1 MTAQFRGS
9 TIGDIVASDFRTAAV
24 FEHFGIDFCCGGRR
38 SLAEACRAASADE
51 GAVVQA
57 LTALPAPV
65 PGVDDVAEWP
75 LDRLVDHIVD
85 THHAYIRSAV
95 PTIAAYLTKLDTV
108 HGARHPELRQIED
121 VFGRLSHELGLH
133 MMKEEQ
139 ILFPYVCDLAELPVA
154 RRDAVVSPFGSVA
167 NPIRMMEHEHDEAG
181 EALRQIR
188 ALTSDYMAPAD
199 GCTTYQVCM
208 QELKRFELDLHRHI
222 HLENNVLFP
231 RAVALESGVTV
242 P

>member
-1 MTAQFRGS
+1 MTGQFRGS
-9 TIGDIVASDFRTAAV
+9 TVGDIVAFDFRTASV
-24 FEHFGIDFCCGGRR
+24 FEQFGIDFCCGGRR
-38 SLAEACRAASADE
+38 SLADACRIASADE
-51 GAVVQA
+51 EAVIRA
-57 LTALPAPV
+57 LGELAPDV
-65 PGVDDVAEWP
+65 PGADNVTEWP
-75 LDRLVDHIVD
+75 LGRLVDHIVA
-85 THHAYIRSAV
+85 THHAYIRSALAA
-95 PTIAAYLTKLDTV
+95 IAAYLTKLETV

-133 MMKEEQ
+133 LMKEEQ
-139 ILFPYVCDLAELPVA
+139 ILFPYVRDLEELPVA
-154 RRDAVVSPFGSVA
+154 GGGAVVSPFGSVA

-188 ALTSDYMAPAD
+188 ALTNDYTAPAD

-231 RAVALESGVTV
+231 RAVALESGVAER
-242 P
+242 